1 MTIGKANPIRPADD
15 QELIERL
22 RMDHPDYLTKEAAD
36 RIEQIAATC
45 EELVKELD
53 YTEGTNDTL
62 IALNQTLEA
71 KLTECEARLSKTVEA
86 LRFYADVSNYDEGI
100 VGTTHEAPMWSES
113 DFTQFEWDNGDKARA
128 ALAELEGK

>member
-1 MTIGKANPIRPADD
+1 MTD

-36 RIEQIAATC
+36 RIEQLAATC
-45 EELVKELD
+45 EELVKERD

-71 KLTECEARLSKTVEA
+71 KLTECEARLGKVVEA
-86 LRFYADVSNYDEGI
+86 LRGWDTAYKTGRNEPLQIAAETTSTVLSALLNEDAEG
-100 VGTTHEAPMWSES
+100 M
-113 DFTQFEWDNGDKARA
+113 
-128 ALAELEGK
+128 AELEGKG